1 MKILGTQQAPST
13 SVAGAGAGRALCARV
28 QRGDGVLREDALDE
42 APDRRDVADHLAGE
56 VEQLKR
62 EREEAWENIVV
73 DKRKAYV
80 DNVAP
85 FFLSHDGAL
94 DLDVLVCG
102 LDVREEDED
111 HEQREA
117 GWVERRGLKN
127 FFFYGGC
134 AYTRNI
140 RREERRHQQ
149 VEEEEAVV
157 DGRDPRA

>member
-1 MKILGTQQAPST
+1 M
-13 SVAGAGAGRALCARV
+13 
-28 QRGDGVLREDALDE
+28 QRGDGVLGEDALHE

-62 EREEAWENIVV
+62 EREEAWEKIVV

-117 GWVERRGLKN
+117 ARVGRRGLKIFFTRN
-127 FFFYGGC
+127 FFF
-134 AYTRNI
+134 
-140 RREERRHQQ
+140 H
-149 VEEEEAVV
+149 AVV
-157 DGRDPRA
+157 CVYA